1 MAAHDPYAGTVRVFE
16 PVGTPVAFERTLAP
30 RPRSLT
36 GLRPGIL
43 ENRKANARLLLET
56 IVDGLGERTDL
67 RAPTVRSKNAA
78 APAKRSLIEQ
88 LAREAD
94 FVLVGSCD

>member
-1 MAAHDPYAGTVRVFE
+1 MPYSGTITIAS
-16 PVGTPVAFERTLAP
+16 PVGHPHSVAVPLAP
-30 RPRSLT
+30 RPAALA

-56 IVDGLGERTDL
+56 LVDGLRERSEL
-67 RAPTVRSKNAA
+67 GGLTVRSKNAS
-78 APAKRSLIEQ
+78 APAPRSVLDDFE
-88 LAREAD
+88 READ